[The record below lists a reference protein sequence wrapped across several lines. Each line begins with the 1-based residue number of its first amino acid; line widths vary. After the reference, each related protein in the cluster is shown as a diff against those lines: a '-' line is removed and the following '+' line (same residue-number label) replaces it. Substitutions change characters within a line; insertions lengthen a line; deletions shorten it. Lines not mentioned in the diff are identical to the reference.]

1 MATSA
6 NNQSLARPSRS
17 NLPNRSG
24 RAVYLG
30 ASMGN
35 KPTQNES
42 TGLLVVVALLVLV
55 MAVVLPVTAIMY
67 MDMLAIR
74 LMVKEELTKVVRERK
89 AMQRE
94 RKEGEE
100 K

>member
-1 MATSA
+1 
-6 NNQSLARPSRS
+6 
-17 NLPNRSG
+17 
-24 RAVYLG
+24 
-30 ASMGN
+30 MGN

-74 LMVKEELTKVVRERK
+74 SMVKEELTKVVRERK

>member
-1 MATSA
+1 
-6 NNQSLARPSRS
+6 
-17 NLPNRSG
+17 
-24 RAVYLG
+24 
-30 ASMGN
+30 MGN

>member
-1 MATSA
+1 
-6 NNQSLARPSRS
+6 LI
-17 NLPNRSG
+17 
-24 RAVYLG
+24 
-30 ASMGN
+30 
-35 KPTQNES
+35 
-42 TGLLVVVALLVLV
+42 
-55 MAVVLPVTAIMY
+55 MAVLLPVTAIMY

-74 LMVKEELTKVVRERK
+74 SMVKEELTKVVRERK

>member
-1 MATSA
+1 
-6 NNQSLARPSRS
+6 
-17 NLPNRSG
+17 
-24 RAVYLG
+24 
-30 ASMGN
+30 MGN
-35 KPTQNES
+35 KPAQNES

-74 LMVKEELTKVVRERK
+74 SMVKEELTKVVRERK

>member
-1 MATSA
+1 
-6 NNQSLARPSRS
+6 
-17 NLPNRSG
+17 
-24 RAVYLG
+24 
-30 ASMGN
+30 MGD

-74 LMVKEELTKVVRERK
+74 SMVKEELTKVVRERK

>member
-1 MATSA
+1 
-6 NNQSLARPSRS
+6 
-17 NLPNRSG
+17 
-24 RAVYLG
+24 
-30 ASMGN
+30 MGD
-35 KPTQNES
+35 KPAQNES
-42 TGLLVVVALLVLV
+42 TGLLVVVALLVLI
-55 MAVVLPVTAIMY
+55 MAVLLPVTAIMY

-74 LMVKEELTKVVRERK
+74 SMVKEELTKVVRERK